1 MTHAPAARKRPA
13 NEDDDGDSEA
23 DSSTVPPPDGGW
35 GWVVVWASFMIHI
48 VSEYPSAYASSRLL
62 RLLRLQRALP
72 FPLGG
77 FLTSQGAR
85 PGIFPLPA
93 LILFVSTQP
102 DW

>member
-48 VSEYPSAYASSRLL
+48 VSEYP
-62 RLLRLQRALP
+62 
-72 FPLGG
+72 
-77 FLTSQGAR
+77 
-85 PGIFPLPA
+85 
-93 LILFVSTQP
+93 VCV
-102 DW
+102 